1 MRSKI
6 TVIGTGEISEAL
18 VATLAAADH
27 SDVVRITDG
36 EGWAALAGSRVVV
49 LVAGDAAEVG
59 GEVAVRASGAVIV
72 VATAEPLADTRAAL
86 ASSLLPRARI
96 FGVEPSPPVVQGAVE
111 AVIFDRGVSLRAA
124 AHCRGECG
132 HEDKVAS
139 VPVSVGRGGLREI
152 G

>member
-27 SDVVRITDG
+27 SDVVRIMG
-36 EGWAALAGSRVVV
+36 EDDWATLAGSRVVV
-49 LVAGDAAEVG
+49 VVDGDAEVVG
-59 GEVAVRASGAVIV
+59 REVARRASGAVIV
-72 VATAEPLADTRAAL
+72 LATAEPLADTRAAL
-86 ASSLLPRARI
+86 ASSLLPRARV
-96 FGVEPSPPVVQGAVE
+96 FGVEQSPPAVMRAVE

-132 HEDKVAS
+132 HDDKVAR
-139 VPVSVGRGGLREI
+139 VPVTVGRGGLRGI

>member
-1 MRSKI
+1 M
-6 TVIGTGEISEAL
+6 SEVL

-36 EGWAALAGSRVVV
+36 ASWETLTGSRVVV
-49 LVAGDAAEVG
+49 LAEGDAAEVG

-72 VATAEPLADTRAAL
+72 IATGEPLADTRAAL

-96 FGVEPSPPVVQGAVE
+96 FGVEPSPTVVQRAVE
-111 AVIFDRGVSLRAA
+111 AVIFDRGVSLRVA

-132 HEDKVAS
+132 HDDKVAS
-139 VPVSVGRGGLREI
+139 VPVAVGRGGLRKI